1 MSLMLSII
9 ILDLSNCQERFY
21 EDGDNKMKALFSG
34 NFLNANLFISHL
46 LLSNFPKEDKKIPWG
61 KILVSNFNLVKE
73 CFKEEGSVNNSIED
87 IHRKLI
93 IIIRIL

>member
-34 NFLNANLFISHL
+34 NFLNIQFERENEK
-46 LLSNFPKEDKKIPWG
+46 KERVKASGSRKGRIG
-61 KILVSNFNLVKE
+61 KSGKGGGRGE
-73 CFKEEGSVNNSIED
+73 DTCFEFQFSK
-87 IHRKLI
+87 RMF
-93 IIIRIL
+93 